1 MIYVAASETV
11 SDMESMGDRLRKA
24 RLTKYASA
32 NQAAKAIGVAAST
45 LRAHENGQNKFGTE
59 EAELYARR
67 FGTTPGYLLTGEAP
81 TQRMDGED
89 ETPLRTAAEI
99 RRMLNRIDDLTRD
112 ERDTIAAM
120 IDTLQKANRRAGR
133 SQNRSDGRSELA
145 TSRRGL

>member
-99 RRMLNRIDDLTRD
+99 RRMLNRIEDLTPDNRSA
-112 ERDTIAAM
+112 IAGM
-120 IDTLQKANRRAGR
+120 IDTLQKTNRAGR